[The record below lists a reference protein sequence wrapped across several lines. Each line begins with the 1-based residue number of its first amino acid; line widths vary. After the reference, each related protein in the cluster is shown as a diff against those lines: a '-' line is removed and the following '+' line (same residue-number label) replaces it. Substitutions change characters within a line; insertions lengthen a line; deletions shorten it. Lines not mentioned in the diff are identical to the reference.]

1 MNKGIVLKINSHSV
15 IVLTPDGEYLKCK
28 RLLSS
33 YTIGEEIQFPNYA
46 VIVNNKVKKFIP
58 KLVPVMIAS
67 ALILMSFVLVDFNKK
82 RVLAAGYVNIESKAK
97 VSLILD
103 KHLKVI
109 DLKAKNDQGEKII
122 AKLKDWEKEPVK
134 DVAEKLMVELEEN
147 EIIQHDE
154 KVSISG
160 SMDKKFKNEQKK
172 LSKEL
177 DHIKQSNTHFE
188 DERPI
193 KEEQKHKDTKNKK
206 DKKNGVNSNPSNKQ
220 KKIKN
225 ERKNDSKIVVKQ
237 ANHSGNKNKEK
248 QNDSKQG
255 NGLNSNHHGNKK
267 QQENKHNHDN
277 KKNDSSKKNKS
288 NDPSKKNKNNDNR
301 GYHLGKGNHHSRD
314 YKQNYQ
320 NHHKEYSYNHHN
332 NEKYK
337 GYDRERNKDRDNNK
351 RKR

>member
-46 VIVNNKVKKFIP
+46 VIVNNKVKKIIP

-103 KHLKVI
+103 KQLKVI
-109 DLKAKNDQGEKII
+109 ALKAKNDQGKKII
-122 AKLKDWEKEPVK
+122 AELKDWEKESVK
-134 DVAEKLMVELEEN
+134 DVTEKLIVELEEN

-160 SMDKKFKNEQKK
+160 SMDKKFSNEQKK
-172 LSKEL
+172 LSKEI
-177 DHIKQSNTHFE
+177 DHIKQSNAHFE
-188 DERPI
+188 NEQPV
-193 KEEQKHKDTKNKK
+193 KEVPKNKDAKNKK
-206 DKKNGVNSNPSNKQ
+206 DKKNGISKQPSNKFNT
-220 KKIKN
+220 IKH
-225 ERKNDSKIVVKQ
+225 ETKNDSKTVVKQ
-237 ANHSGNKNKEK
+237 VDQKGNKNKEK
-248 QNDSKQG
+248 QNHSNSG
-255 NGLNSNHHGNKK
+255 NGSNKNHQENKK
-267 QQENKHNHDN
+267 QQENKLNHDD
-277 KKNDSSKKNKS
+277 KKNGSSKKNK
-288 NDPSKKNKNNDNR
+288 KNDNR
-301 GYHLGKGNHHSRD
+301 WHQIGKGNHHSNDR
-314 YKQNYQ
+314 KQNAQ
-320 NHHKEYSYNHHN
+320 NHRKDDSYTQ
-332 NEKYK
+332 
-337 GYDRERNKDRDNNK
+337 RDNRYNKGHDRGQNKYRDDFK

>member
-46 VIVNNKVKKFIP
+46 VIVNNKVKKFMP

-109 DLKAKNDQGEKII
+109 ALKAKNDQGEKII
-122 AKLKDWEKEPVK
+122 AELKDWEKESVK

-154 KVSISG
+154 KVTISG
-160 SMDKKFKNEQKK
+160 SMDKKFSNEQKK
-172 LSKEL
+172 LRKEI

-188 DERPI
+188 NEQPI
-193 KEEQKHKDTKNKK
+193 KEEQKHKDTKNEK
-206 DKKNGVNSNPSNKQ
+206 DKKNGVNSQPSNKQ

-225 ERKNDSKIVVKQ
+225 ETKNDSKIVVKQ
-237 ANHSGNKNKEK
+237 TNHSGHKNKEK
-248 QNDSKQG
+248 QNNSKPG
-255 NGLNSNHHGNKK
+255 SGFNSHHGNKK

-277 KKNDSSKKNKS
+277 KKNDASKKNKSNDSSKKNKS
-288 NDPSKKNKNNDNR
+288 NDNR
-301 GYHLGKGNHHSRD
+301 GYQLGKGNHHSKNRTQD
-314 YKQNYQ
+314 YQ
-320 NHHKEYSYNHHN
+320 NHHKEDSYNHHN
-332 NEKYK
+332 HGNNK
-337 GYDRERNKDRDNNK
+337 GHDRERNKNRDNCK

>member
-67 ALILMSFVLVDFNKK
+67 ALILMSFVLLDFNKK

-109 DLKAKNDQGEKII
+109 ALKAKNDQGEKII
-122 AKLKDWEKEPVK
+122 AELKDWEKESVK

-154 KVSISG
+154 KVTISG
-160 SMDKKFKNEQKK
+160 SMDKKFSNEQKK
-172 LSKEL
+172 LRKEI
-177 DHIKQSNTHFE
+177 DHIKQGNTHFE
-188 DERPI
+188 NEQPI
-193 KEEQKHKDTKNKK
+193 KEKQKHKDTNKK
-206 DKKNGVNSNPSNKQ
+206 DKKNGVNSQPSNQQ

-225 ERKNDSKIVVKQ
+225 ETKNDSKIVLKQ
-237 ANHSGNKNKEK
+237 ANHSGNTNKEK
-248 QNDSKQG
+248 QNNSKPG
-255 NGLNSNHHGNKK
+255 NGFNSHHHGNK

-277 KKNDSSKKNKS
+277 KKNDA
-288 NDPSKKNKNNDNR
+288 SKKNKNNDASKKNKSNENR
-301 GYHLGKGNHHSRD
+301 GYQLGKGNHQSKNRKHD
-314 YKQNYQ
+314 YQ
-320 NHHKEYSYNHHN
+320 NHHKDSYNYHN
-332 NEKYK
+332 HGNNK
-337 GYDRERNKDRDNNK
+337 GHDRERNKDRDNCK

>member
-46 VIVNNKVKKFIP
+46 VVVNNKVKKFIP

-103 KHLKVI
+103 KQLKVI
-109 DLKAKNDQGEKII
+109 ALKAKNDQGKKII
-122 AKLKDWEKEPVK
+122 AELKDWKKEPVK
-134 DVAEKLMVELEEN
+134 DVTEKLMVELEEN

-160 SMDKKFKNEQKK
+160 SMDKKFRNEQKK
-172 LSKEL
+172 LTKEIN
-177 DHIKQSNTHFE
+177 HIKQSSAHFE
-188 DERPI
+188 NEQPV
-193 KEEQKHKDTKNKK
+193 KEEQKNKDAKHKK
-206 DKKNGVNSNPSNKQ
+206 DKKNGVTKQPGNKFNT
-220 KKIKN
+220 IKN
-225 ERKNDSKIVVKQ
+225 ETKNDSKTVVKQ
-237 ANHSGNKNKEK
+237 VNQKGNKNKE
-248 QNDSKQG
+248 NNNHSNAG
-255 NGLNSNHHGNKK
+255 NGSNKNHQENKN
-267 QQENKHNHDN
+267 QQENKHNHDDQ
-277 KKNDSSKKNKS
+277 KNG
-288 NDPSKKNKNNDNR
+288 PSKKNKKNDNK
-301 GYHLGKGNHHSRD
+301 GYQLGKGNHHS
-314 YKQNYQ
+314 N
-320 NHHKEYSYNHHN
+320 NHHRGNRKDDSYNHQDNRN
-332 NEKYK
+332 NN
-337 GYDRERNKDRDNNK
+337 GDDRKRHKNRDDCK